1 MMSMKK
7 NLIIGKSRPNS
18 VEEHIHH
25 ADKYQNNTTMLSPIP
40 PYKIDSGGPL
50 SPSVERGN

>member
-7 NLIIGKSRPNS
+7 NLMIGKSTPNI

-25 ADKYQNNTTMLSPIP
+25 ADKYQNKTTMLSPIP
-40 PYKIDSGGPL
+40 PYKIHSRGPL
-50 SPSVERGN
+50 SPSVQRVN

>member
-40 PYKIDSGGPL
+40 PYKIHSGGPL